1 MKTSS
6 FSRLANSV
14 GSKGLTQK
22 TEIIHYFSNFSDH
35 LLSCVTMALPIKEKV
50 VVTEDYL
57 QHLIKL
63 CIDYAPHL
71 LLAIVTLLGGLWII
85 SKVTKTFK
93 KVATAKDWDPSL
105 IPFVGGIISATLKVV
120 LFISVA
126 SLLGIQTTSFV
137 AVLGAASLAIG
148 LALQGS
154 LSNFAGGVLIL
165 VLKPYK
171 VGDVIEAVGYSGE
184 VKEIQIFN
192 TILVTGDQ
200 KTVIL
205 PNGSVSNGSIVNFSE
220 RGIRRV
226 DMVIR
231 LSYRDDVEE
240 AKKIIRAI
248 LLSYPEVHKE
258 PEPLVEITDLT
269 EHHIVL
275 CVRPFVDALH
285 YGNVQF
291 KFYADV
297 VKEFKALSY
306 EWPIPQ
312 SEKSIE

>member
-1 MKTSS
+1 
-6 FSRLANSV
+6 
-14 GSKGLTQK
+14 
-22 TEIIHYFSNFSDH
+22 
-35 LLSCVTMALPIKEKV
+35 MALPIKEKV

-57 QHLIKL
+57 EHLIKL
-63 CIDYAPHL
+63 CIEFAPHL
-71 LLAIVTLLGGLWII
+71 LMAIVTLLAGLWII

-93 KVATAKDWDPSL
+93 KVATAKDWDASL
-105 IPFVGGIISATLKVV
+105 IPFVGGIISATLKIV

-126 SLLGIQTTSFV
+126 SLIGIQTTSFV

-220 RGIRRV
+220 RGIRRI
-226 DMVIR
+226 DMIIR
-231 LSYRDDVEE
+231 LSYSDDVDQ
-240 AKKIIRAI
+240 AKKIMRDI
-248 LLSYPEVHKE
+248 LFSYPEVHKD
-258 PEPLVEITDLT
+258 PEPLIEIVELT
-269 EHHIVL
+269 EHHIQV
-275 CVRPFVDALH
+275 CVRPFVDPVH
-285 YGNVQF
+285 YGTVQF

-297 VKEFKALSY
+297 VKEFKALNF

-312 SEKSIE
+312 TEKSAG

>member
-1 MKTSS
+1 
-6 FSRLANSV
+6 
-14 GSKGLTQK
+14 
-22 TEIIHYFSNFSDH
+22 
-35 LLSCVTMALPIKEKV
+35 MALPIKEKI

-57 QHLIKL
+57 EHIIRL
-63 CIDYAPHL
+63 CIEFAPSL
-71 LLAIVTLLGGLWII
+71 LLAITTLLLGLWII

-105 IPFVGGIISATLKVV
+105 IPFVGGIISATLKIV

-126 SLLGIQTTSFV
+126 SLIGIQTTSFV

-165 VLKPYK
+165 ILKPYK
-171 VGDVIEAVGYSGE
+171 VGDVIEAVGYNGE

-192 TILVTGDQ
+192 TILLTADQ

-205 PNGSVSNGSIVNFSE
+205 PNGSISNGSIVNFSE
-220 RGIRRV
+220 RGIRRI

-231 LSYRDDVEE
+231 LSYLDDVDQ
-240 AKKIIRAI
+240 AKKIIREI
-248 LLSYPEVHKE
+248 LLTYSEVHKS
-258 PEPLVEITDLT
+258 PEPLIEITELT

-275 CVRPFVDALH
+275 CVRPFADSMH
-285 YGNVQF
+285 YGSIQF

-297 VKEFKALSY
+297 IKEFKALNF

-312 SEKSIE
+312 TEKSVG

>member
-1 MKTSS
+1 
-6 FSRLANSV
+6 
-14 GSKGLTQK
+14 
-22 TEIIHYFSNFSDH
+22 
-35 LLSCVTMALPIKEKV
+35 MALPLKEKV
-50 VVTEDYL
+50 YITEDYIA
-57 QHLIKL
+57 HATKMA
-63 CIDYAPHL
+63 IDFAPRL
-71 LLAIVTLLGGLWII
+71 LLAVVTLLLGLWII

-93 KVATAKDWDPSL
+93 KVATAKDWDASL
-105 IPFVGGIISATLKVV
+105 IPFVGGIISATLRIV

-126 SLLGIQTTSFV
+126 SLIGIQTTSFV

-205 PNGSVSNGSIVNFSE
+205 PNGSVSNGSIVNFSQ
-220 RGIRRV
+220 RGVRRV

-231 LSYRDDVEE
+231 LSYRDDAEQ
-240 AKKIIRAI
+240 AKKIIREL
-248 LLSYPEVHKE
+248 LLSYPEVHKS
-258 PEPLVEITDLT
+258 PEPLIEIIELT
-269 EHHIVL
+269 EHHIQL
-275 CVRPFVDALH
+275 CVRPFTDSIH
-285 YGNVQF
+285 YGAIQF
-291 KFYADV
+291 KFYSDV
-297 VKEFKALSY
+297 VKEFKASGF

-312 SEKSIE
+312 TERSAN